1 MRVPTDSMSLS
12 THGTVQLFVSATL
25 KSRKYMLSRAE
36 YLAPTGKKKHLVL
49 LELGMLSN
57 QTY

>member
-12 THGTVQLFVSATL
+12 TRGIVQLLVSATL
-25 KSRKYMLSRAE
+25 KNRKYMLSRAE
-36 YLAPTGKKKHLVL
+36 YLAPPGKKKQLVL
-49 LELGMLSN
+49 LELGTLSN